1 MSSDFVEGLLGKKHS
16 YDVVSPSDFKDGHGS
31 GLSVKVVLPSYCQAR
46 CPFCFNNLTT
56 ETQQHNYAYF
66 FKNLIDSL
74 NLIFKNIND
83 RPISIDITGNEP
95 TFDTEVFKKFMA
107 IISEYKPFIS
117 KVVLTT
123 NGFRLGEVIGS
134 MKGVVD
140 IVNISLHHYDYNER
154 RQIFGTNRI
163 PSNEELKELVSR
175 LHNNGITATAVSVL
189 YKDLGNFR
197 DYCDKFKDMAI
208 ETGFKDVRMRS
219 NFCANDEFIYEILR
233 TDFNNDSINIVGGLV
248 TKIITDK
255 KTGFQTYILK
265 GVPDLTEYVVGAE
278 LVIDDDGLC
287 YVDYNKRYPVNDGNI
302 RNFNNMYIFNDQPLD
317 KKLQLLKRRITTT
330 EIKTK

>member
-1 MSSDFVEGLLGKKHS
+1 
-16 YDVVSPSDFKDGHGS
+16 
-31 GLSVKVVLPSYCQAR
+31 
-46 CPFCFNNLTT
+46 
-56 ETQQHNYAYF
+56 
-66 FKNLIDSL
+66 
-74 NLIFKNIND
+74 
-83 RPISIDITGNEP
+83 
-95 TFDTEVFKKFMA
+95 MA